1 MKIKYFAIP
10 LTAALL
16 LFGCKHQEAETVDE
30 APWEEPETVVV
41 EEEQPVVEVERV
53 PVLQKAKPAKSSA
66 SGKTSQTSST
76 SKTSTASKNT
86 KAETIYVETDGAQGR
101 VWGHVTMNG
110 DRGTGTIH
118 DWDENTWA
126 VNVTRHGD
134 ELFAVDQ
141 NSRLYVFK
149 LNVNK
154 NVNRNQRPEGTGISS
169 TKEIIERLK

>member
-1 MKIKYFAIP
+1 MKISYLMIP
-10 LTAALL
+10 MLALALLAGCKQNTQDPQEPAFSEEMFVEEDTTAAV
-16 LFGCKHQEAETVDE
+16 T
-30 APWEEPETVVV
+30 P
-41 EEEQPVVEVERV
+41 VERV
-53 PVLQKAKPAKSSA
+53 PVLQKAKPV
-66 SGKTSQTSST
+66 QQ
-76 SKTSTASKNT
+76 
-86 KAETIYVETDGAQGR
+86 KAVTPAPAPKKQEPALKGTIYVETDGAQGR

-149 LNVNK
+149 LKQNK
-154 NVNRNQRPEGTGISS
+154 TQE
-169 TKEIIERLK
+169 